1 MKSEQ
6 GEGIDCRQSGNEIED
21 KEGRKG
27 WMVEYGMEI
36 VIARQFCH

>member
-6 GEGIDCRQSGNEIED
+6 GEGIDCRQSGNEI
-21 KEGRKG
+21 EGRKG